1 MTPGDALHCFDVEI
15 LLAEYVDGTLTGEAR
30 RVVESHLNSCAGCRE
45 LAQDAASAVEF
56 LGRTAAIEPPPEL
69 VTRILFQV
77 PSLKPSLARRLFGR
91 VLGAWLEP
99 VLEPRLAMGM
109 GAAALSFF
117 MLQPQVRQLTPSDL
131 DPVKVWALAEN
142 RVDRAWE
149 RGVKSYENIRLVYEI
164 QTRLSEWQ
172 EEAPQQSP
180 DQSQPLD
187 SKDGQDSK

>member
-99 VLEPRLAMGM
+99 CSNRAW
-109 GAAALSFF
+109 
-117 MLQPQVRQLTPSDL
+117 RW
-131 DPVKVWALAEN
+131 VWAPRRYPSSCCSRRCA
-142 RVDRAWE
+142 
-149 RGVKSYENIRLVYEI
+149 S
-164 QTRLSEWQ
+164 
-172 EEAPQQSP
+172 
-180 DQSQPLD
+180 
-187 SKDGQDSK
+187 